1 VGINKAA
8 KAVCGVDFPQIFLRI
23 IDDLPIGSGFQA
35 KTGGLKSEKV
45 AFPVGTR

>member
-1 VGINKAA
+1 M
-8 KAVCGVDFPQIFLRI
+8 VDFPQIFLRI

-45 AFPVGTR
+45 AFPVGTL

>member
-1 VGINKAA
+1 MIRQMKLPLD
-8 KAVCGVDFPQIFLRI
+8 VDFPQIFLRI